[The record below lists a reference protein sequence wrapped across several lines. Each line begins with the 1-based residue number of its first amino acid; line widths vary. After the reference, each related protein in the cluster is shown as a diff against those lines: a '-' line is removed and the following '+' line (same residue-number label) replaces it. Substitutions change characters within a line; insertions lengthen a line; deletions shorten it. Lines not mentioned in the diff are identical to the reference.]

1 MTTEIQMMEPQAQ
14 DQPTRRSSMEVMCD
28 ILEVVSSGT
37 ERPTHIINRANV
49 SWKVLNNCLKNLM
62 SRELVSKVNDGKR
75 DIYQLTEKGFSVLH
89 EYKDLRSRLLNA
101 DRVQTVLANNFS
113 RDF

>member
-1 MTTEIQMMEPQAQ
+1 
-14 DQPTRRSSMEVMCD
+14 MEVMCD
-28 ILEVVSSGT
+28 ILEVVSAGT
-37 ERPTHIINRANV
+37 EKPTHIINRANV
-49 SWKVLNNCLKNLM
+49 SWKVLNNCLRNLM

-101 DRVQTVLANNFS
+101 NQVDRVLVNDFA

>member
-1 MTTEIQMMEPQAQ
+1 MATEIEMLEPQVQ
-14 DQPTRRSSMEVMCD
+14 DQSTRRSSMEVMCD

-49 SWKVLNNCLKNLM
+49 SWKVLNNCLRNLM

-101 DRVQTVLANNFS
+101 DRADRILVNDFS